1 MEQATMFN
9 PSNILYGLA
18 LSALGSLIT
27 VWYGHFVDYLRARR
41 GEFTGEWEQI
51 IPAFEGEPEKR
62 ATVRIRHIGDKIHA
76 VTRRTSPVADFVQR
90 WDVEGRVKRGLM
102 FGIYWP
108 QDSSKL
114 PGSYGTLQFKVVSEV
129 LLEGFYVRARE
140 ERTDGAV
147 TFAERLKSIP
157 IRWER
162 KIPRRSRKNK

>member
-1 MEQATMFN
+1 MNFN
-9 PSNILYGLA
+9 AGDIVYALA
-18 LSALGSLIT
+18 LSVLGSLIT
-27 VWYGHFVDYLRARR
+27 VWYVHFIDYLRARR

-51 IPAFEGEPEKR
+51 IPAFEDEPEKR

-76 VTRRTSPVADFVQR
+76 VTRRISPPADFVQR
-90 WDVEGRVKRGLM
+90 WNVEGRVKRGLM

-140 ERTDGAV
+140 ERSDGTA
-147 TFAERLKSIP
+147 TFAECLKTIP
-157 IRWER
+157 LRWER
-162 KIPRRSRKNK
+162 RVSRRSRKTK